1 VKLKFQKLKSL
12 TLFIIPGITLV
23 PVMLLILLLS
33 GMIPSEKD
41 RIKTALLRETHQLA
55 EDVEKEFGRISI
67 NALRFSENLSRS
79 LEARMQEMGLAKSAA
94 LSGNKDA
101 LEKLQNSQLDILLA
115 ALERSGSSGVF
126 MILDATVNPG
136 LADAEYS
143 RSGIL
148 LENTEPYMPS
158 LNTPIM
164 YLRGFPSLAQAN
176 NLNFSSRWDL
186 EFSVRNRDY
195 YWKPLEAF
203 RQNTGLPLSRLYH
216 WSLESGDGYLGE
228 AAAYCSVPLI
238 DSKGSILGICGF
250 TVSALNFRLQHNPN
264 LDDFISPAAILADP
278 DHAGKIAATTSLLSG
293 DPAVY
298 REIQK
303 GETLSLQSEGGGFAL
318 ASGRNVLLGETEKL
332 KLYRDGSPFIDENF
346 TLFAGIPKAEA
357 DRVIFARN
365 MRLILILSVFLV
377 AGALLSAF
385 IIIRYRSQLH
395 AGLSEKIRIDFE
407 KCRISPR
414 ERDVCL
420 LLLQGRTIR
429 QIGLE
434 LYISYDTV
442 KSHCRSIYDKLGI
455 SSRSELFLKY
465 TVET

>member
-12 TLFIIPGITLV
+12 AVFIIPVLTLI

-41 RIKTALLRETHQLA
+41 RIKTALLRETQRLA
-55 EDVEKEFGRISI
+55 DDVEKEFGGISI

-79 LEARMQEMGLAKSAA
+79 LETRMRELGFENAAA

-101 LEKLQNSQLDILLA
+101 LEKLQQSQLDILLA

-126 MILDATVNPG
+126 MILDVSVNPG
-136 LADAEYS
+136 LAGAEYS
-143 RSGIL
+143 RSGIFI
-148 LENTEPYMPS
+148 EHTEPYVPS

-164 YLRGFPSLAQAN
+164 YMRGFPSLAQAN
-176 NLNFSSRWDL
+176 SLNFSSRWDL
-186 EFSVRNRDY
+186 EFSVRNRNY
-195 YWKPLEAF
+195 YWKPLEVF
-203 RQNTGLPLSRLYH
+203 RQNPGLPLSRLYH

-238 DSKGSILGICGF
+238 DSKGNILGVCGF
-250 TVSALNFRLQHNPN
+250 TLSALNFRLQHSPG
-264 LDDFISPAAILADP
+264 LDGGLSPAAMLAETDR
-278 DHAGKIAATTSLLSG
+278 DGGIRAGSSLLSG
-293 DPAVY
+293 NPAVY

-303 GETLSLQSEGGGFAL
+303 EETLSPQNEGDGL
-318 ASGRNVLLGETEKL
+318 ELKSGRNILLGGTGKL
-332 KLYRDGSPFIDENF
+332 KLYRDGSPFTDENF

-357 DRVIFARN
+357 DRVIFTRN
-365 MRLILILSVFLV
+365 MRLILILSVFLA
-377 AGALLSAF
+377 AGTLLSAF
-385 IIIRYRSQLH
+385 IISRYRSRLR
-395 AGLSEKIRIDFE
+395 AGWLEKIRIDFD
-407 KCRISPR
+407 KFRLTPR

-420 LLLQGRTIR
+420 LLLQGHTIR

-455 SSRSELFLKY
+455 STRSELFMKY
-465 TVET
+465 TAET